1 MQAHLWEKA
10 REAKDTAVRL
20 LGGIPP
26 EQLPTLLCALA
37 SLYEVKRELSLKAF
51 DSLTLDYS
59 PNQPRDRYGRWS
71 NGGITKGLTGGEE
84 SGKLKSSSKP
94 EWSGEEAKKP
104 FDYWELSADKAGFPR
119 RWKPTGFSPSTLGD
133 HYNRHGSALGA
144 TSEKDYVQKARAFL
158 QAPRGKHGDA
168 FVLTNGDVYR
178 YDYDSKIFAVGT
190 KGGIIKTYWNLG
202 KDKGKSGADRYWGK
216 QKNE

>member
-1 MQAHLWEKA
+1 MKSALQVWEKA
-10 REAKDTAVRL
+10 KRAE
-20 LGGIPP
+20 
-26 EQLPTLLCALA
+26 LA
-37 SLYEVKRELSLKAF
+37 SMLLLAAVPEKDIEKLLLVFEALHEIRRDLSLKAF

-84 SGKLKSSSKP
+84 SGKLESSSKP
-94 EWSGEEAKKP
+94 EWSGEEAKEP
-104 FDYWELSADKAGFPR
+104 FDYWELSADKTGFPK

-158 QAPRGKHGDA
+158 QSPRGKHGDA
-168 FVLTNGDVYR
+168 FVNKDGRIGR
-178 YDYDSKIFAVGT
+178 YDYDT
-190 KGGIIKTYWNLG
+190 KVMAIAYSQGVIGTYWKLT
-202 KDKGKSGADRYWGK
+202 ADMPPEKADAYWRK
-216 QKNE
+216 QK

>member
-37 SLYEVKRELSLKAF
+37 SLYEVKRDLSLKAF

-84 SGKLKSSSKP
+84 SGKLKSSQKVIGKNGGTLKAEDMPEIKNSKGQYLKAQEGTTVIKIYTFAGKGANKP
-94 EWSGEEAKKP
+94 LRVETQLLKQYGGKRVSG
-104 FDYWELSADKAGFPR
+104 
-119 RWKPTGFSPSTLGD
+119 STL
-133 HYNRHGSALGA
+133 
-144 TSEKDYVQKARAFL
+144 
-158 QAPRGKHGDA
+158 QAM
-168 FVLTNGDVYR
+168 
-178 YDYDSKIFAVGT
+178 
-190 KGGIIKTYWNLG
+190 
-202 KDKGKSGADRYWGK
+202 
-216 QKNE
+216 

>member
-84 SGKLKSSSKP
+84 SGKLKSSQKI
-94 EWSGEEAKKP
+94 
-104 FDYWELSADKAGFPR
+104 SATGANKFE
-119 RWKPTGFSPSTLGD
+119 KGFSEKNLARHWTGGDSDHSKEYPSFTKEQYAQRALNLVQSPADGKNILGYCTKD
-133 HYNRHGSALGA
+133 GA
-144 TSEKDYVQKARAFL
+144 VARYDTRTNDFVKGYPQTGVATMFK
-158 QAPRGKHGDA
+158 PSRGKKYFDEHIKSEGD
-168 FVLTNGDVYR
+168 D
-178 YDYDSKIFAVGT
+178 
-190 KGGIIKTYWNLG
+190 GG
-202 KDKGKSGADRYWGK
+202 
-216 QKNE
+216 